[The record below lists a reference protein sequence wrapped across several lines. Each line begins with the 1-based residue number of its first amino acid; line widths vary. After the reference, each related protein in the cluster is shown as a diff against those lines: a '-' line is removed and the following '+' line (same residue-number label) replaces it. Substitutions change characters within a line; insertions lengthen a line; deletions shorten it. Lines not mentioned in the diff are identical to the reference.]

1 MKTKKFVG
9 TLLSIAIIVIGLMC
23 PCFVSRVIDADD
35 TPLVQ
40 YRTST
45 TMYNG
50 TYVVANVASGRAFD
64 NAGYSASNGQ
74 RVLAYP
80 YHGYVN
86 QQFTFIP
93 VTRAGDDVL
102 YMIQSNI
109 NRSYVLDMS
118 GGVKSAG
125 TKLQMYA
132 SNNTISQR
140 FIIRDVYEYRTDH
153 YEYTGVVI
161 VPYLNTTLALRDNNS
176 NSNITQEILPTD
188 VTVAPSKFVWQLH
201 QTLDKSMSYQANFSS
216 EFDEAYP
223 SFFNRSD
230 QKEHNIEHYKRAT
243 DYIKIY
249 NANGGIEAGATKYN
263 SDGNPVYEG
272 SVSFKLV
279 QKYDPYAKFACGL
292 FNWGSGTL
300 NIANNT
306 SNNINSTA
314 IGGQVGNGVVAI
326 TYTSPTGQKHVDYNR
341 NRLGKVGNGKV
352 FNVPS
357 GGVDANGESTYTS
370 NNGVMTFTKVGDYS
384 IDLYYTMYCTR
395 DEYYNFFHRTFK
407 FHITNPDC
415 KLKAVPAI
423 DDPDNNL
430 SVAGYQLSVV
440 SNQINVTYTGDDQDI
455 KALDTDVVL
464 NYIMGVSGKD
474 DDTYNTKYQSLL
486 HSIQSYC
493 DYTVYFTGKPF
504 YMTSD
509 GNKDVSIVEN
519 LVLAGE
525 NVTETYTDKTVAR
538 DGTGVYVYQSYNKY
552 NPNKLGYYS
561 VYLALPPTL
570 TTRVESYPALD
581 EEGTAYNY
589 CKAYAIVTYSNPPL
603 NLPILSSTVTMG
615 DEVKPYAVGS
625 TISNTGDT
633 IIKCTITITDIAGN
647 VSTIKLAILP
657 DYLPSNNQER
667 MYKGSLQYN
676 YNPEGYLVDLY
687 DADDKCYH
695 SNLFSTYDIAYRN
708 WITNTY
714 DNFVTVADDIYT
726 LTLGD
731 QVLTF
736 EFNDQLIAYLNTLD
750 VIKPYVINPALGL
763 DIYVNEKSMHS
774 DQIVLTPN
782 FAFIQPD
789 SMASFESKSIDF
801 QYYSRGQ
808 LVKYGIIN
816 MDGKYHYGMTMLDIL
831 CDGDQ
836 SKWQEGY
843 VRFTEYNVGLNSG
856 STYTAYIAT
865 DAPTLTILGMVN
877 TSSSFTT
884 LRDGNFYVFDKFR
897 LSDVTSTLTSVVAV
911 KFNDTTTYYTSHNIN
926 ESKWFTANGDYE
938 VTVCDLMGRT
948 QTYYININS
957 LADRVTGVDEFDI
970 ALGMVT
976 FVTDSADVQIRIDG
990 IVTEYDYQFDGSK
1003 YTYTFAPTSVE
1014 RHIVICERGK
1024 LFGFRMAGVAVEEVV
1039 YE

>member
-9 TLLSIAIIVIGLMC
+9 TLLAVAVIVIGLMC
-23 PCFVSRVIDADD
+23 PCFVSKVIDADD

-45 TMYNG
+45 TVYNG
-50 TYVVANVASGRAFD
+50 TYVVTNVASGSSFD
-64 NAGYSASNGQ
+64 NAEYSASNGKM
-74 RVLAYP
+74 VHAYP
-80 YHGYVN
+80 YHGNVN

-93 VTRAGDDVL
+93 AAQSGDDVL

-109 NRSYVLDMS
+109 KRGFVLDIS
-118 GGVKSAG
+118 GGNTSAG
-125 TKLQMYA
+125 GKLQMYT
-132 SNNTISQR
+132 SNNTSAQR

-153 YEYTGVVI
+153 YEYMGVVI
-161 VPYLNTTLALRDNNS
+161 VPYLNTKLALRDNYAN
-176 NSNITQEILPTD
+176 NNITQETLPTD
-188 VTVAPSKFVWQLH
+188 VTKAPSRFVWQLQ
-201 QTLDKSMSYQANFSS
+201 QTLDKSMSDKGDFSG
-216 EFDEAYP
+216 EFDEEYP
-223 SFFNRSD
+223 SFFNRAD
-230 QKEHNIEHYKRAT
+230 DKEHNAEYFKQAT
-243 DYIKIY
+243 DYVKLR

-272 SVSFKLV
+272 SVSFELV
-279 QKYDPYAKFACGL
+279 QMKDPYAKYWYGL
-292 FNWGSGTL
+292 FNWWSDYVNICNNDSNHINGS
-300 NIANNT
+300 
-306 SNNINSTA
+306 A
-314 IGGQVGNGVVAI
+314 IGGQVGYGVVAI
-326 TYTSPTGQKHVDYNR
+326 TYTSPTGQRHIDYNR
-341 NRLGKVGNGKV
+341 NCLGKVGIGST
-352 FNVPS
+352 FNVPR
-357 GGVDANGESTYTS
+357 GGADANGQSTYTS
-370 NNGVMTFTKVGDYS
+370 NNGIMTFNRVGDYS
-384 IDLYYTMYCTR
+384 IDLYYTMYSSR
-395 DEYYNFFHRTFK
+395 DKYYNYFHRTFK
-407 FHITNPDC
+407 FHVTNPDC
-415 KLKAVPAI
+415 KLKAVPAT

-440 SNQINVTYTGDDQDI
+440 SNQINVTYTGDDEDI

-474 DDTYNTKYQSLL
+474 DDTYDIKYQSLL
-486 HSIQSYC
+486 HNIQSYC

-509 GNKDVSIVEN
+509 GNKDVNIIEN

-538 DGTGVYVYQSYNKY
+538 DGTGVYVYQSYNQY
-552 NPNKLGYYS
+552 NINKIGYYS
-561 VYLALPPTL
+561 VYLAMPPTL

-581 EEGTAYNY
+581 EEGVVYNY
-589 CKAYAIVTYSNPPL
+589 CKAYTIVTYSNPPL

-615 DEVKPYAVGS
+615 GEVKPYAVGS

-633 IIKCTITITDIAGN
+633 TIKCTITITDIAGN
-647 VSTIKLAILP
+647 ISTIKLAILP

-667 MYKGSLQYN
+667 MYNSSLQYN

-687 DADDKCYH
+687 DADDKCYR

-708 WITNTY
+708 WVTNTY
-714 DNFVTVADDIYT
+714 DNFVTVDGNIYT

-731 QVLTF
+731 QVQTF
-736 EFNDQLIAYLNTLD
+736 ESNDQLVAYLNTLD
-750 VIKPYVINPALGL
+750 VITPYVINPAAGL

-782 FAFIQPD
+782 FVFIQPD

-865 DAPTLTILGMVN
+865 DAPTLSILGVVN
-877 TSSSFTT
+877 TSSTITT
-884 LRDGNFYVFDKFR
+884 LHDGNFYVFDKFR
-897 LSDVTSTLTSVVAV
+897 LSDITSTLTSVVAV

-926 ESKWFTANGDYE
+926 ESNWFTSNGDYE
-938 VTVCDLMGRT
+938 VTICDLMGRT

-970 ALGMVT
+970 ALGTVT

-990 IVTEYDYQFDGSK
+990 IVTEYDYEFDGSK

-1024 LFGFRMAGVAVEEVV
+1024 LFGFRIAGVAVEEVV